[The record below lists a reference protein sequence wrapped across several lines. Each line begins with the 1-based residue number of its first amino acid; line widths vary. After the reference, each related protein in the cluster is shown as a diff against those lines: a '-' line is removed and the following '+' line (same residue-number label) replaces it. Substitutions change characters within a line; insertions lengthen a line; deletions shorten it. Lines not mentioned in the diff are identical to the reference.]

1 VTGPG
6 PALTSGPLAGV
17 KVIDLSAVVSGPM
30 CAGLL
35 ADQGADV
42 IKVETPQGDLTRVI
56 GPAKGDITSL
66 FASLNR
72 GKRSIVLDLKQA
84 EAQAVL
90 RGLLEQAD
98 VLIENFRPGALARL
112 GFGFDAVAA
121 LNPRLVYLSISGYGP
136 SGPYAGQ
143 RVYDTVIQAVA
154 GVADAHPHPETGE
167 PLLQRTLVCDK
178 VTALTA
184 AQAVTAALY
193 ERDRAAERGG
203 SGRGQLVQLAMLDA
217 TVAFLWPEAF
227 YNHGFLDQPP
237 APVPEYGATLRLWRA
252 SDGWFSLVTPQD
264 DEFAAM
270 CRAFDCTELIVDV
283 RFVSI
288 PARRVHQQALRAML
302 EPVVAAQPV
311 DALAAAA
318 WPRRG
323 RPPAGCNTK
332 AGPERTTRRCATTA
346 LLVDTEHPGLGRL
359 RSPRMAARFGA
370 EAADGAAG
378 TAAGMAAEVQLPRAP
393 HQGEHSRAILRE
405 LGRSEAQIDALL
417 ASRAVR

>member
-1 VTGPG
+1 MTGPG

-288 PARRVHQQALRAML
+288 PVRRLHQDALRAML
-302 EPVVAAQPV
+302 EPVVAAQGV
-311 DALAAAA
+311 DHWLRRLAEEGA
-318 WPRRG
+318 
-323 RPPAGCNTK
+323 PAGRVNTK
-332 AGPERTTRRCATTA
+332 AGLSDDPQVRHNR

-359 RSPRMAARFGA
+359 RSPRMAARFGV
-370 EAADGAAG
+370 ESVEGAAS
-378 TAAGMAAEVQLPRAP
+378 EQPLPCAP

>member
-1 VTGPG
+1 MTAPRSG
-6 PALTSGPLAGV
+6 AAGPLAGV
-17 KVIDLSAVVSGPM
+17 KVVDLSAVVSGPM

-56 GPAKGDITSL
+56 GAAKGDLTSL
-66 FASLNR
+66 FASINR
-72 GKRSIVLDLKQA
+72 GKRSLVLDLKQA

-90 RGLLEQAD
+90 RELLAEAD
-98 VLIENFRPGALARL
+98 VLIENFRPGALERL
-112 GFGFDAVAA
+112 GFGYAAVAA
-121 LNPRLVYLSISGYGP
+121 FNPRLVYLSISGFGP
-136 SGPYAGQ
+136 TGPYAGQ

-193 ERDRAAERGG
+193 ARDRPPERGG
-203 SGRGQLVQLAMLDA
+203 SGRGQKVELAMLDA
-217 TVAFLWPEAF
+217 TVVFLWPEAF
-227 YNHGFLDQPP
+227 YNHGFLDEPP
-237 APVPEYGATLRLWRA
+237 APVPEYGATLKLWRA
-252 SDGWFSLVTPQD
+252 RDGWFSLVTPQD

-270 CRAFDCTELIVDV
+270 CRAFGCTELITDP

-288 PARRVHQQALRAML
+288 PARRVNQEALRAML
-302 EPVVAAQPV
+302 EPVVAAQGV
-311 DALAAAA
+311 DHWLQRLAAEGA
-318 WPRRG
+318 
-323 RPPAGCNTK
+323 PAGRVNTK
-332 AGPERTTRRCATTA
+332 AALPDDPQIRHNRT
-346 LLVDTEHPGLGRL
+346 LVDTEHPGLGRL

-370 EAADGAAG
+370 EALAPAV
-378 TAAGMAAEVQLPRAP
+378 EPQLPCAP
-393 HQGEHSRAILRE
+393 HKGEHSRAILRE